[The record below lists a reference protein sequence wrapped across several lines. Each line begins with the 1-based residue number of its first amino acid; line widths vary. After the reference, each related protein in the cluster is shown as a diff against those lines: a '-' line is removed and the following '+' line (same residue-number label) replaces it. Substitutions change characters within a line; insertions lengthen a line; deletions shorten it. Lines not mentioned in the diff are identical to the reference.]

1 MTKEQPYYPVGTRV
15 ILHYPFDVFPTCIV
29 EAGQTGVVDDV
40 SEKHMWIK
48 LDNHHEGLDYNSI
61 VVTDDFD
68 FDFGIREVANK
79 DNLSAALIT
88 QVNLGDN
95 LVAYQMVVGPLDCYW
110 YPTGNTLDGK
120 PTAAIFHKD
129 DYDTPLMWVDSPSLD
144 DALVKFEQHL
154 SEATDDNR

>member
-40 SEKHMWIK
+40 SEKLMCIK

-79 DNLSAALIT
+79 DKT
-88 QVNLGDN
+88 HD
-95 LVAYQMVVGPLDCYW
+95 
-110 YPTGNTLDGK
+110 
-120 PTAAIFHKD
+120 
-129 DYDTPLMWVDSPSLD
+129 
-144 DALVKFEQHL
+144 
-154 SEATDDNR
+154 